1 MSNPLDHGA
10 NQDAAADNPLHLEP
24 PAPAEEVE
32 VHEPERLGGMI
43 LVDADAQRKH
53 AETAKA
59 FLDDLLAAPLHSP
72 EFQTKLA
79 QLTRLGQ
86 DTMNQAAD
94 SSNRMLQR
102 PAAALAATGEDPASK
117 TGTTLAELRQI
128 VTELDP
134 NRHDL
139 TGSRRFLKFLPRG
152 SSIQRYF
159 QKYESAQDQLD
170 AITKALKGG
179 QDELRMDNAAIQT
192 ERDALW
198 QALGHLA
205 NYAVLARHLGDGL
218 EERITAMRNEG
229 KVDDA
234 TTLEAD
240 ALFYVRQ
247 RHQDLMTQLA
257 VSAQGYLALDVVR
270 KNNTELIKGVDRALD
285 TTLAALRVAVI
296 VSQALA
302 QQKIVLAQ
310 IDALN
315 STTADMIVSTSE
327 LLRSQGA
334 DIQQQASQATVD
346 PAKLQQAFDN
356 VFQALDEIDNYKA
369 EAARS
374 MKQTVTALEG
384 QVTRARLQLERS
396 HTADAASNQQAG
408 GQQIG
413 SQQAGDRQTGNQQ
426 TGGRQPGNQQTGASI
441 PGSQSRGPRGG

>member
-24 PAPAEEVE
+24 PAPAEESE
-32 VHEPERLGGMI
+32 VHEPERISVWI
-43 LVDADAQRKH
+43 LVDAYAKRKH
-53 AETAKA
+53 GETAKA

-79 QLTRLGQ
+79 QLTRLAA

-102 PAAALAATGEDPASK
+102 PAAALAATGEDAASR
-117 TGTTLAELRQI
+117 TGKSLAELREI
-128 VTELDP
+128 VTELDR

-139 TGSRRFLKFLPRG
+139 TGGKRLLKFLPG
-152 SSIQRYF
+152 GNAIERYF
-159 QKYESAQDQLD
+159 RKYESAQDQLD

-192 ERDALW
+192 ERDHLW
-198 QALGHLA
+198 AALGQLA

-218 EERITAMRNEG
+218 EQRIAHLRTEG
-229 KVDDA
+229 KADEA
-234 TTLEAD
+234 TTLEKD

-247 RHQDLMTQLA
+247 RHQDLMTQMA
-257 VSAQGYLALDVVR
+257 VAAQGYLALDVVK

-315 STTADMIVSTSE
+315 STTSDMIVSTSE

-334 DIQQQASQATVD
+334 DIQQQASQATID
-346 PAKLQQAFDN
+346 PAKLQQAFAN
-356 VFQALDEIDNYKA
+356 ALQALEAID
-369 EAARS
+369 
-374 MKQTVTALEG
+374 T
-384 QVTRARLQLERS
+384 
-396 HTADAASNQQAG
+396 
-408 GQQIG
+408 
-413 SQQAGDRQTGNQQ
+413 
-426 TGGRQPGNQQTGASI
+426 
-441 PGSQSRGPRGG
+441 